1 MPISSVCATAVP
13 FSLSGGIPS
22 GGVYSGPGVT
32 AGIFS
37 PSAAGTGV
45 HVLTYLY
52 TDAGGCMSSATASI
66 TVNPLVNVKAGS
78 DVTIC
83 LGNAAS
89 LSATDAVSYSWSP
102 NQYLSGTT
110 SASVVASPITSTTY
124 TVTGVDANGCSSSDV
139 VLVTV
144 LPLPTATISYPGN
157 PFCKTGNISVTRIGV
172 GGGVYSSTAGLILNA
187 TTGEIDL
194 SASIPGSYSVTY
206 SFSAGK
212 CFNQVSTQV
221 NIIDLPIVRF
231 NDVLPAVCVQAAP
244 FSLAGGSPFGG
255 VYRGA
260 GVKGDLLNPAIA
272 GVGTHVIEY
281 TYTNP
286 KGCAA
291 MASNTITITAVSSGN
306 TSLSYPEVC
315 VSANPFTL
323 ITPAGVPTG
332 GIFTGNGVVGN
343 SFDPQKAGVGKHM
356 INYVTNAVSGCAIQ
370 FTGTIQVNPKPSLQV
385 TALNKVCEGSAVVI
399 NPIATGELFW
409 TDSTGKLNQFSSSF
423 VIKATRTKTYLITCR
438 DGKGCTNTQPVSIE
452 VDPIPDAR
460 FNYSSNTFCA
470 GGTATVLIAG
480 LSGGSFSANPGLSI
494 EPSTGQ
500 IDLSASKPGSHTI
513 VYRVA
518 NATGCVSTHQITITV
533 ASVPTL
539 SLSNLLL
546 CSGSSQAI
554 TTTAMAAGGSWMS
567 GNSSV
572 ANIDV
577 NGIVQGLQPGKT
589 IIRFTNNEGCASNL
603 SVIVKELPQ
612 LTGKQLVCK
621 RDSILIIAN
630 SLLVGSA
637 GFTSITPAIA
647 SVSMGGVVRGQR
659 AGVATIEF
667 KDSFGCSI
675 THTVQVDSVPERIPA
690 PVLACEPNTIRL
702 DQPMLSAYGNSGYTF
717 TYFKDASKTSFLNN
731 PLRISESGMYFVQVK
746 NSNGCGTENP
756 VKLQVAIAR
765 AIPAR
770 RLDTIRTQNNIP
782 VQLKARS
789 IGAQYRWSPAAG
801 LNASTIRD
809 PWFSYMKNMEY
820 QISIRTDSGCLVTDT
835 VFVKAVDA
843 NIFVPNAFT
852 PNTDGKNDKFAPVC
866 YSIARLNFF
875 SVFNRWG
882 ELLFTTNTIG
892 KGWDGTSKG
901 AAADAGTYVWMLE
914 AVGMDGQVF
923 RQKGTVVLI
932 R

>member
-1 MPISSVCATAVP
+1 M
-13 FSLSGGIPS
+13 
-22 GGVYSGPGVT
+22 
-32 AGIFS
+32 
-37 PSAAGTGV
+37 
-45 HVLTYLY
+45 
-52 TDAGGCMSSATASI
+52 
-66 TVNPLVNVKAGS
+66 
-78 DVTIC
+78 
-83 LGNAAS
+83 
-89 LSATDAVSYSWSP
+89 
-102 NQYLSGTT
+102 
-110 SASVVASPITSTTY
+110 
-124 TVTGVDANGCSSSDV
+124 
-139 VLVTV
+139 
-144 LPLPTATISYPGN
+144 
-157 PFCKTGNISVTRIGV
+157 
-172 GGGVYSSTAGLILNA
+172 ILNA

-260 GVKGDLLNPAIA
+260 GVKGDVLNPAIA

-315 VSANPFTL
+315 VSVNAFTL
-323 ITPAGVPTG
+323 ISPAGVPTG

-343 SFDPQKAGVGKHM
+343 SFDPQKAGVGKHI

-370 FTGTIQVNPKPSLQV
+370 FTGSIQVNPKPSLQV

-399 NPIATGELFW
+399 NPIANGELFW

-480 LSGGSFSANPGLSI
+480 LSGGSFTANPGLSI
-494 EPSTGQ
+494 QSSTGQ
-500 IDLSASKPGSHTI
+500 IDLSVSKPGDYTI
-513 VYRVA
+513 LYRVA
-518 NATGCVSTHQITITV
+518 NATGCVSTHQTSITV

-539 SLSNLLL
+539 SLANLLL

-554 TTTAMAAGGSWMS
+554 TTMGMAAGGSWVS

-667 KDSFGCSI
+667 KDSFGCSV

-770 RLDTIRTQNNIP
+770 RLDTIRTQNNVP

-901 AAADAGTYVWMLE
+901 AASDAGTYVWMLE